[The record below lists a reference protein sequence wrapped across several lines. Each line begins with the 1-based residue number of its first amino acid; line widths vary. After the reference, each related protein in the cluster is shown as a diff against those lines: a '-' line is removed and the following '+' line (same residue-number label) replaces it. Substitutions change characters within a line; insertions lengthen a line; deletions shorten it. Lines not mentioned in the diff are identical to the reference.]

1 LADKRQRANR
11 ALNSVA
17 MRSTFAFVAFAI
29 AGANASEI
37 TPVQKVIEM
46 MNGMMEKGK
55 KEKHDEQV
63 QFAAF
68 KQFCDDTTAEKKAN
82 IEDAAETID
91 ILKAD
96 IQQYATDAEMLGK
109 KVGELRADVA
119 TWEGDIK
126 AATKVREIEKTDY
139 DATHKD
145 YSESVDALERAIAVL
160 KKQDTDRTQ
169 AALTQVANIARIPA
183 KARATVEAFLAEDDV
198 GIGVSA
204 PEANGYESRS
214 GGIIEMLE
222 KLLDEFIAERTAL
235 EKEETN
241 SKQAYDMLMQDLKS
255 QLVQDKNDISTSTET
270 KAKKL
275 EAQAKGEGDMGDTSD
290 QMADDTKYLDDLT
303 ATCGEKSQAFEARQQ
318 LRAEELEAIEK
329 AIEIVSSGAVSGN
342 ADKHLPSLIQTKS
355 GNAFAQ
361 LRTTLSNDQ
370 ARVVQ
375 YLQQR
380 SKQLN
385 SRVLAMLAVRAA
397 EDPFVK
403 VKKMIKDLIVKL
415 LEEANEEATHKGW
428 CDTELATN
436 EHTRK
441 EKTEAVESLTAE
453 IEELE
458 ASIAKGTEDIT
469 LLSQQVAELATAV
482 KEATELRE
490 AEKEKN
496 AETIS
501 DAQEAQT
508 AVAQALTV
516 LKEFYAKASKATA
529 FAQQEPPPVF
539 DDEPYQGMGAESG
552 GIVGMLEVIESDFAR
567 LQAETKANEAS
578 AAKEY
583 EQFMNDSEIDKT
595 KKTSDIEHKEAKKQD
610 EAHLLES
617 KKVDLEGTQKELDAA
632 LRYFD
637 KLKPSCV
644 DSGVSYADRIA
655 RREAEIDSLKEALKV
670 LNGEDLA

>member
-1 LADKRQRANR
+1 
-11 ALNSVA
+11 
-17 MRSTFAFVAFAI
+17 MRSTFAFVAFAV
-29 AGANASEI
+29 AGVNASEI

-68 KQFCDDTTAEKKAN
+68 KQFCDDTSAEKKAN
-82 IEDAAETID
+82 IEDASEQID

-96 IQQYATDAEMLGK
+96 IQQYATDAEMLQK

-119 TWEGDIK
+119 TWEGDVK

-145 YSESVDALERAIAVL
+145 YSESIDALERAIAVL

-169 AALTQVANIARIPA
+169 AALTQVAQSSRIPA

-198 GIGVSA
+198 GVGVSA

-222 KLLDEFIAERTAL
+222 KLLDEFIAERTTL
-235 EKEETN
+235 EKEETE

-255 QLVQDKNDISTSTET
+255 QLSQDNADIETSTEN

-275 EAQAKGEGDMGDTSD
+275 EAKAKGEGDMGDTTD
-290 QMADDTKYLDDLT
+290 QMNEDTKYLEDLT
-303 ATCGEKSQAFEARQQ
+303 ATCGEKSKAFEARQQ

-329 AIEIVSSGAVSGN
+329 AIEIVSSGAVAGN
-342 ADKHLPSLIQTKS
+342 SDKHLPSLIQTSK

-361 LRTTLSNDQ
+361 LRASLSNDQ
-370 ARVVQ
+370 AKVVQ
-375 YLQQR
+375 YLQRR
-380 SKQLN
+380 SKELN
-385 SRVLAMLAVRAA
+385 SRVLGMLAVRAA
-397 EDPFVK
+397 EDPFAK

-428 CDTELATN
+428 CDTELGTN

-441 EKTEAVESLTAE
+441 EKTEAVETLTAE

-469 LLSQQVAELATAV
+469 LLSQQVADLAAAV
-482 KEATELRE
+482 SKATKLRE

-516 LKEFYAKASKATA
+516 LKEFYAKAAKATA
-529 FAQQEPPPVF
+529 LVQQEPPPVF
-539 DDEPYQGMGAESG
+539 SDEPYQGMGAESG

-567 LQAETKANEAS
+567 LQAETKANEAT

-595 KKTSDIEHKEAKKQD
+595 QKTSDIEHKEAKKQD
-610 EAHLLES
+610 EEHLLET
-617 KKVDLEGTQKELDAA
+617 KKADLEGTQKELNAA

-644 DSGVSYADRIA
+644 DSGVSYADRVA